1 MDKDRIL
8 ATLRQHEAEL
18 KAAGIVHLRLFGS
31 VVRDEATPQS
41 DVDLLFECGPPS
53 LLRIYGSKDEIAAM
67 LGVKIHLS
75 SAKYLRPEFRD
86 HVLAE
91 RVVVF

>member
-18 KAAGIVHLRLFGS
+18 KAAGIMHLSLFGS

-41 DVDLLFECGPPS
+41 DVDLLFECEPPS
-53 LLRIYGSKDEIAAM
+53 LLRI
-67 LGVKIHLS
+67 
-75 SAKYLRPEFRD
+75 
-86 HVLAE
+86 
-91 RVVVF
+91 